1 MKYRDVV
8 SMLVGITV
16 AWNMYEFATNFFNR
30 AWMEVPVPVVPVS
43 YTLNAAIA
51 LLAPLAQ
58 GGKRWIVLASTVLG
72 ALMAVWSAVGVFFVS
87 DEETELAPSGPSPR

>member
-30 AWMEVPVPVVPVS
+30 AWMEVPVPIVPVS

-58 GGKRWIVLASTVLG
+58 GGKR
-72 ALMAVWSAVGVFFVS
+72 
-87 DEETELAPSGPSPR
+87 